1 MMESPMT
8 RNCHVGFGERYEE
21 THQSQDW
28 EVRFVPTPLS
38 PLLANIALHGM
49 ENVVKN
55 YAATLKGTKITNQK
69 SLSLIR
75 YADDF
80 VILHKDPT
88 VVKTCKRLIEEWL
101 TGIGLELNQEK
112 TKILHTLHGHEEN
125 KPGFDFLGFNIRQYP
140 VGKFQSG
147 KNPNGKI
154 LGFNSNQTLQIPQRI
169 GKSLQKNT

>member
-28 EVRFVPTPLS
+28 EVRFVPTPCS

-49 ENVVKN
+49 ESRIKE
-55 YAATLKGTKITNQK
+55 YAATLKGGKRDNIK

-80 VILHKDPT
+80 VIIH
-88 VVKTCKRLIEEWL
+88 E
-101 TGIGLELNQEK
+101 NQEV
-112 TKILHTLHGHEEN
+112 I
-125 KPGFDFLGFNIRQYP
+125 
-140 VGKFQSG
+140 
-147 KNPNGKI
+147 KNCKSI
-154 LGFNSNQTLQIPQRI
+154 I
-169 GKSLQKNT
+169 GQ